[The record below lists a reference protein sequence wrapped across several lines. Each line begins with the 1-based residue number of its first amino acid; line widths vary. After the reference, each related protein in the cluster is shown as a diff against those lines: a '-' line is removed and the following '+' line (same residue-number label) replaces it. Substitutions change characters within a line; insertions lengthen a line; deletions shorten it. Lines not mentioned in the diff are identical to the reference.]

1 MPNYCY
7 AEIRVVGNARCVD
20 EFTKILDADYSYTT
34 GEFSH
39 TPHFFRV
46 FEAYITNEEVF
57 GLMKRTTYQIECA
70 WSVYCCMMD
79 GPMSYYA
86 ENKQDF
92 PKQYGVFYGTYLQ
105 ECARRLGLFIEI
117 FSEEEG
123 MGFNEY
129 YVIDNHGYDVRNEE
143 YSTRSYDLND
153 YESREDFM
161 NKTGDYIDEDD
172 YNEHMSDNWEGY
184 YSVNGYEPEWIIDRL
199 QNPIKVVAIK
209 RRK

>member
-1 MPNYCY
+1 
-7 AEIRVVGNARCVD
+7 
-20 EFTKILDADYSYTT
+20 
-34 GEFSH
+34 
-39 TPHFFRV
+39 
-46 FEAYITNEEVF
+46 
-57 GLMKRTTYQIECA
+57 
-70 WSVYCCMMD
+70 
-79 GPMSYYA
+79 MSYYA

-92 PKQYGVFYGTYLQ
+92 PKQYGMFYGTYLQ

-184 YSVNGYEPEWIIDRL
+184 YSVNGYEPEWIIDKL